1 MNALSRRIALVFLLL
16 LLTRFGSA
24 QLQTPVPVAEV
35 TFHFE
40 RPGLPVPKFTLTVD
54 ESGRARYEAD
64 EVIIAARVATEAE
77 LTPAHHIDRT
87 VTLSRATTQKI
98 FANARAL
105 DLFNIVCASKAKN
118 IADTGTKTLRYSQE
132 FLHGSCTYNYSENK
146 GVVLLT
152 DLFVGIARTLDVG
165 RKLDFQHRFDRLG
178 LDSTMASLS
187 EEVDAGRAVE
197 VGVIAP
203 TLRSL
208 AEDSDVLQ
216 RVRQRAARLLQVAQ
230 SPS

>member
-1 MNALSRRIALVFLLL
+1 LTARSRRIASFCLLFF
-16 LLTRFGSA
+16 TGAGFA
-24 QLQTPVPVAEV
+24 QTQPQAAAAEV
-35 TFHFE
+35 SFHFE

-54 ESGRARYEAD
+54 ESGVAGYEAD
-64 EVIIAARVATEAE
+64 EVASTRGAAEAD
-77 LTPAHHIDRT
+77 PAPTQHLSRT
-87 VTLSRATTQKI
+87 VTLSRATTEKI

-105 DLFNIVCASKAKN
+105 DRFNTVCASKAKN
-118 IADTGTKTLRYSQE
+118 IADTGNKTLSYTGDGGD
-132 FLHGSCTYNYSENK
+132 GSCTYNYSENK
-146 GVVLLT
+146 RVGLLT
-152 DLFVGIARTLDVG
+152 DLFLGIARTLDMG

-178 LDSTMASLS
+178 LDSTMAILT

-197 VGVIAP
+197 VGVITP

-208 AEDSDVLQ
+208 AEDSEVLQ